1 MSDLDRF
8 RGDLVALSRGI
19 HADPELAYQ
28 ERRAVERITTLL
40 AKHGHRAERPL
51 GGLET
56 AFRARV
62 GPPGPSV
69 AFMAEYDALPEV
81 GHGCGHNL
89 IAMTNVGGFLLAAA
103 QAKDLQ
109 VGIELIGTPA
119 EESGGGKLDLIDA
132 GVFRDTVATLYSHP
146 GSDAHWAVSERLL
159 GITVRR
165 VIFEGFASHAAVS
178 PEKGRN
184 ALTALIALFVAL
196 DGWRQHLP
204 STARV
209 HGIVREGGVAQ
220 NIIPSRAVGEFGLR
234 AAEMTQLTEMI
245 AHFEEMA
252 NGAALQTR
260 TTVTIEEAMR
270 AYLPMKPNKPLGDA
284 LVNELAK
291 RGHEPGRDELVTAS
305 GDVGN
310 VSQLVPTD
318 YIGFPVSAEKLP
330 GHSHALREASVSD
343 YAHESAF
350 VVIEA
355 LAATALRIARDK
367 AFRDSLR
374 G

>member
-1 MSDLDRF
+1 MSGGRGARSANGGTSLRDDLI
-8 RGDLVALSRGI
+8 VLSRAI
-19 HADPELAYQ
+19 HAAPELAYQ
-28 ERRAVERITTLL
+28 ERQAVANIASLLRRHGHAVELS
-40 AKHGHRAERPL
+40 H
-51 GGLET
+51 GGLDT

-62 GPPGPSV
+62 GPKGPTV
-69 AFMAEYDALPEV
+69 ALLAEYDALPEI
-81 GHGCGHNL
+81 GHACGHNL
-89 IAMTNVGGFLLAAA
+89 IAMSNVGAFLLAS
-103 QAKDLQ
+103 QRAKDLQ

-146 GSDAHWAVSERLL
+146 GSDVHWAVSERLL

-260 TTVTIEEAMR
+260 TTVTIEEALR
-270 AYLPMKPNKPLGDA
+270 AYLPMK
-284 LVNELAK
+284 
-291 RGHEPGRDELVTAS
+291 
-305 GDVGN
+305 
-310 VSQLVPTD
+310 
-318 YIGFPVSAEKLP
+318 
-330 GHSHALREASVSD
+330 
-343 YAHESAF
+343 
-350 VVIEA
+350 
-355 LAATALRIARDK
+355 
-367 AFRDSLR
+367 
-374 G
+374 